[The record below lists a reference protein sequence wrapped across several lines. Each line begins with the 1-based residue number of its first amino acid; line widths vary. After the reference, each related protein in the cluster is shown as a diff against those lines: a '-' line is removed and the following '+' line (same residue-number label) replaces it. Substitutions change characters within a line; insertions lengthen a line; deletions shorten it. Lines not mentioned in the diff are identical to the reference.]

1 MSLPGGSHFCLRKY
15 TCSNP
20 RQNCFGASAI
30 GQSTVCT
37 ITVLSCH
44 ANNVNQD
51 LWEILDGVGTLIK
64 LIYHTVNKDEYKKSD
79 ILPERLCQRYRLS

>member
-1 MSLPGGSHFCLRKY
+1 MAHISALENTHVVILGRI
-15 TCSNP
+15 
-20 RQNCFGASAI
+20 ASAV